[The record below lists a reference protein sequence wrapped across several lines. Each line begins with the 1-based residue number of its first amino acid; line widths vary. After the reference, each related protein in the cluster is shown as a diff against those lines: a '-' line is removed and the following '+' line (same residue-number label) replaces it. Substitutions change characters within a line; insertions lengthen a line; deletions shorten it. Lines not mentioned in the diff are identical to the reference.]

1 MKRKAI
7 VPLTLAIFLSS
18 CAASTIESDAPH
30 GGHIYITTMPSTTEE
45 TTEMVTTLEETT
57 MAEET
62 TEELYSEEETLETVI
77 IETTTEVKTT
87 EETTT
92 VIETTTEIVTEPI
105 TEPVT
110 TIVETQPYIPPLQVQ
125 QPQVDELVL
134 LTLLVKAEALN
145 QDELT
150 KRLIIDTVLN
160 RVDYP
165 GFPKTVADV
174 ILAPVAGY
182 TPGMNGTIFNM
193 EMDDYH
199 LQLVIQE
206 MQNRTNYQVLYFRT
220 QHFHTFGVP
229 LFKSGDVYFSTR

>member
-18 CAASTIESDAPH
+18 CAVSTIESDAPH
-30 GGHIYITTMPSTTEE
+30 SGHIYITTTPSTTEE

-57 MAEET
+57 TAEET

-77 IETTTEVKTT
+77 IEIETTI

-92 VIETTTEIVTEPI
+92 IIETTAEIVTEPI
-105 TEPVT
+105 TEPIT
-110 TIVETQPYIPPLQVQ
+110 TIIETQPYIPPLQAQ

-165 GFPKTVADV
+165 GFPKTIADV

-193 EMDDYH
+193 EIDDYH
-199 LQLVIQE
+199 LQLVVQE

>member
-18 CAASTIESDAPH
+18 CVATTIESESFDYNH
-30 GGHIYITTMPSTTEE
+30 TYITTMSSTIEE

-57 MAEET
+57 TAEET
-62 TEELYSEEETLETVI
+62 TEELYSEEETLESI
-77 IETTTEVKTT
+77 IFETTTEVETT

-92 VIETTTEIVTEPI
+92 IIETTTEIVTEPI
-105 TEPVT
+105 TEPEI
-110 TIVETQPYIPPLQVQ
+110 IVIETQPYIPPLQVQ

-165 GFPKTVADV
+165 TFPNTIADV

-199 LQLVIQE
+199 LALVIQE